1 MKIKGKISK
10 KIFVWVV
17 SILIFGLFYLGFTY
31 LIGYF
36 LFNKFILINPLKI
49 TSVIWKAFV
58 KGNLKNPIYNI
69 TLVIL
74 YYIPLAMVLG
84 IGFEKLRKTV
94 SLKYKGDTK
103 RNEKLRRGIKGT
115 SKWITAGEL
124 KNRGYLFTRKEMS
137 DGVVFGQS
145 DDAIV
150 YAPNTFTIKTKK
162 KGKYIISAPIGK
174 KVGSTPTVNH
184 TLIIGA
190 TRSGK
195 GISTIIPTLLSYSGS
210 VIVYDPAVE
219 NFTLTGEWRKRY
231 GKVLYFHPQDPNSTL
246 HFNPLDLIN
255 KDEFQILMSIN
266 SICQI
271 LVQNTDPK
279 AKFFDDS
286 ARDFV
291 KLFIEYVLLFYPKD
305 KQNLYSVSN
314 LTNIMTTEREHSYS
328 RLKDKVDF
336 LEECLRN
343 ETDIIKKE
351 NIEKQLKVL
360 CDEMQKEKERFDEK
374 KRLIEDIKRK
384 YNVEEEEAKKFA
396 KDKNPDLFMGEGEG
410 LFAFVDRLFL
420 DIETEKRLLLKADEN
435 KWRFI
440 LLDNAFGTLQ
450 KLKTLGALKS
460 EQTMGS
466 IMQTVSTALQFYA
479 DENLAKLMDR
489 TNFTVEDLTLKD
501 EALSLYLNIPNE
513 LTTHFK
519 TFMSLFVSLLS
530 SALTS
535 GDSSKERVID
545 YASYYKK
552 NGKKTVLFLL
562 DEFPQLGKIE
572 SVKMMIPFIG
582 KFGVAFCLI
591 CQNVPQLESAYTKEG
606 AKEMIDNMQV
616 INVKKVGKNYE
627 TCDFVSKALGN
638 STVLLSGTNSSY
650 GEGGKGT
657 SVSVSLKEEQRPLM
671 YPSEVSGMS
680 DAEQILLIPGIDGGA
695 KIKKIQWFT
704 EEMFIERVNYKH
716 DKEDTENII
725 VENKDELKY
734 YEFSNVEHKE
744 EKKEIEEKKEYIKE
758 TLKEEKI
765 NRYSD
770 EDNLLDYLFTL
781 PPPQGAVVYTPH
793 DDDDDTDDD
802 NDDNDIGGFDSDS
815 ANDDDSSIDDDSSTE
830 DDNVALGYIIK
841 KSEDDTPLSDDFSAF
856 DGL

>member
-1 MKIKGKISK
+1 MKDNSK

-31 LIGYF
+31 LIEYF
-36 LFNKFILINPLKI
+36 LFNTLVLINPLKI
-49 TSVIWKAFV
+49 TSVIWKAFI
-58 KGNLKNPIYNI
+58 KGNLKNSIYNI

-103 RNEKLRRGIKGT
+103 KNEKLRRGIKGT
-115 SKWITAGEL
+115 STWITPKEL

-174 KVGSTPTVNH
+174 KMGSTPTVNH

-271 LVQNTDPK
+271 LVVNTDPK

-336 LEECLRN
+336 LEECLKN
-343 ETDIIKKE
+343 DTTNKE
-351 NIEKQLKVL
+351 NIEEQLNIL
-360 CDEMQKEKERFDEK
+360 REEMEKEKERFDEK

-420 DIETEKRLLLKADEN
+420 DIETEKRLLLKTDEN

-489 TNFTVEDLTLKD
+489 TNFTVEDLTMKD

-535 GDSSKERVID
+535 GDNTKERVID

-704 EEMFIERVNYKH
+704 EEMFIERVQYKH
-716 DKEDTENII
+716 TIEDTNNT
-725 VENKDELKY
+725 VVMNDNELKY

-744 EKKEIEEKKEYIKE
+744 EKKDRENKVDEKKKDVKESKEEKKIYQ
-758 TLKEEKI
+758 
-765 NRYSD
+765 SD
-770 EDNLLDYLFTL
+770 EDYLLDFLFTL
-781 PPPQGAVVYTPH
+781 PPPQGAVVYTPK
-793 DDDDDTDDD
+793 DEEEDDDDTDNIDDTDDSSID
-802 NDDNDIGGFDSDS
+802 NDSDIVDT
-815 ANDDDSSIDDDSSTE
+815 DDSSIDDVDNEKEDDSS
-830 DDNVALGYIIK
+830 
-841 KSEDDTPLSDDFSAF
+841 SSDDFSAF
-856 DGL
+856 DGI